1 MLSTNIHLFSNY
13 QVFVNKKISNLRISN
28 PILLKALKDLK
39 LRNAKFTGNDLVVTK
54 KYSKFVT

>member
-39 LRNAKFTGNDLVVTK
+39 LRNARFFHLTLVLFSNCLNK
-54 KYSKFVT
+54 

>member
-39 LRNAKFTGNDLVVTK
+39 LRNAKFVENDLVATK
-54 KYSKFVT
+54 NNSIFVT